1 MLVLSRKVGE
11 EIIIT
16 VRDTTIR
23 LMVVDMRAGKVRIGI
38 EAPRHVPIVR
48 EELANRQPGREIEA

>member
-23 LMVVDMRAGKVRIGI
+23 LMVVDMRAGKVRLGI
-38 EAPRHVPIVR
+38 EAPTYVQVWRAELV
-48 EELANRQPGREIEA
+48 EEQTDE